1 MSHYH
6 ANMASLIKLAEWF
19 DFLREND
26 VYDNTRIIL
35 VSDHGY
41 SLDQFEELVLNTGKN
56 KTENIEWYYPL
67 LLVKDFGS
75 KEFSVSEEF
84 MTNADVVKV
93 RSTVNTAAITAI
105 LPKRIF
111 LFGADCLN
119 SSSSSIFSLNSSL

>member
-1 MSHYH
+1 MLYSI
-6 ANMASLIKLAEWF
+6 SRFVF

-75 KEFSVSEEF
+75 KEFSVSVIYACF
-84 MTNADVVKV
+84 YKFCQNIV
-93 RSTVNTAAITAI
+93 AI
-105 LPKRIF
+105 
-111 LFGADCLN
+111 
-119 SSSSSIFSLNSSL
+119 